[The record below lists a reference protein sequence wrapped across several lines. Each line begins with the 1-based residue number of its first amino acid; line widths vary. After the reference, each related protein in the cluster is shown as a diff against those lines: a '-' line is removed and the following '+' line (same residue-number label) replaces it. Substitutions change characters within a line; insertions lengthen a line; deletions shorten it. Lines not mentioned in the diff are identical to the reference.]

1 MLNERIG
8 SSMER
13 SEMTDEEF
21 EARALYDEY
30 QEELCHDRTIREER
44 DDGIF
49 LGWASYSFKTRAEY
63 MEEEED
69 E

>member
-1 MLNERIG
+1 
-8 SSMER
+8 
-13 SEMTDEEF
+13 MTDEEF
-21 EARALYDEY
+21 EERALRDEY